1 MARVK
6 KIDNAVKKRIAQK
19 QRQEERAYNTRNE
32 RKKYLIVCEGER
44 TEPNY
49 FTTLK
54 KNLPKG
60 LVDIDIEGTGANTL
74 SLVDIAIRLKHEQA
88 ERAKRSIIQRPY
100 DHVWVVFDKDDFPDV
115 NFNNA
120 IFKARSNKIKVAY
133 TNEAFEL
140 WYLLHF
146 EFHNTAISRHQYY
159 PLLTRYIGR
168 EYAKNA
174 EDMYDLLAEIGNEAQ
189 AIKWASVLLKRSNL
203 HNPAASNPSTKVH
216 RLIEELNRY
225 KTK

>member
-1 MARVK
+1 MARIM
-6 KIDNAVKKRIAQK
+6 KIDNAIKKRMAQK
-19 QRQEERAYNTRNE
+19 QGQQERPYNTRSE

-49 FTTLK
+49 FTSLK
-54 KNLPKG
+54 KKLPIG

-74 SLVDIAIRLKHEQA
+74 SLVDIAIKLKHEQA
-88 ERAKRSIIQRPY
+88 EKAKKSIIHRPY
-100 DHVWVVFDKDDFPDV
+100 DHVWAVFDKDDFPDV

-120 IFKARSNKIKVAY
+120 IFKARSNKVKVAY

-146 EFHNTAISRHQYY
+146 EFHNTGISRHQYY

-174 EDMYDLLAEIGNEAQ
+174 VDMYDLLAEIGNEAR
-189 AIKWASVLLKRSNL
+189 AMKWASDLLGQSNL
-203 HNPAASNPSTKVH
+203 QNPAASNPSTTVH
-216 RLIEELNRY
+216 KLIQDLI
-225 KTK
+225 KFKMA

>member
-6 KIDNAVKKRIAQK
+6 KIDNAIKKRIALK
-19 QRQEERAYNTRNE
+19 QRRQERAFNTRNV

-49 FTTLK
+49 FTSLK
-54 KNLPKG
+54 KKLPKG
-60 LVDIDIEGTGANTL
+60 LVEIDIEGAGANTL
-74 SLVDIAIRLKHEQA
+74 SLVDNAIRLKKEQVDK
-88 ERAKRSIIQRPY
+88 AKRSTIQRPY

-159 PLLTRYIGR
+159 PILTRYIGR
-168 EYAKNA
+168 EYAKNS
-174 EDMYDLLAEIGNEAQ
+174 EDMYDLLAEIGSESQ

-203 HNPAASNPSTKVH
+203 QNPAASNPSTAVH
-216 RLIEELNRY
+216 RLVQDLNKY
-225 KTK
+225 KTE

>member
-6 KIDNAVKKRIAQK
+6 KIDNAIKKRIAHK
-19 QRQEERAYNTRNE
+19 QRREARAYNTRNE
-32 RKKYLIVCEGER
+32 RKNYLIVCEGER

-54 KNLPKG
+54 RKLPKG
-60 LVDIDIEGTGANTL
+60 LVEIDIEGAGANTL
-74 SLVDIAIRLKHEQA
+74 SLVDIAIRIKNEQA
-88 ERAKRSIIQRPY
+88 ERAKKSIIQRPY
-100 DHVWVVFDKDDFPDV
+100 DHVWVVFDKDDFPNR

-120 IFKARSNKIKVAY
+120 IFKARSNKIAVAY

-159 PLLTRYIGR
+159 PILTRYLGR
-168 EYAKNA
+168 EYAKNS
-174 EDMYDLLAEIGNEAQ
+174 EDMYDLLAEIGDETQ
-189 AIKWASVLLKRSNL
+189 AIKWASVLLKHSDFQ
-203 HNPAASNPSTKVH
+203 NPALSNPSTTVH
-216 RLIEELNRY
+216 RLVQDLNKY
-225 KTK
+225 KTG